1 MRHRQAT
8 DHSVKAPSSTKAVRI
23 ANNRLLTARTV
34 TTMTRLKRFATA
46 ALGLSSA
53 LGAATAASAADVN
66 IYTSRQPELIQP
78 VLDAFTKETGLT
90 TATIFIDK
98 GLEQRIAAE
107 GANSPADLI
116 MTVDIGALQA
126 AKDAQV
132 TQAVTGEAI
141 NETIPAQYQD
151 ADHQWFGLTARGRV
165 VYAAKDRVDTDNLT
179 YQDLASDEWKGRLC
193 TRSGQHQYNVALIAA
208 YIEHYGEDAARE
220 WVTGLRDNLARR
232 PEGGDRDQAKAIFAG
247 ECDIALGNTYYVG
260 KMATNDKEPEQKDWA
275 NAIKVIMPTFDNGK
289 THVNI
294 SGVALAKNAP
304 NRENAVK
311 LMNFL
316 SSDEAQKIYADL
328 NYEYPLE
335 PGIETSDLVASFGEL
350 NPDDISLSD
359 IAGHRGEASRIVD
372 EVAYDSGPQS

>member
-1 MRHRQAT
+1 
-8 DHSVKAPSSTKAVRI
+8 
-23 ANNRLLTARTV
+23 
-34 TTMTRLKRFATA
+34 MTRLKSFATA

-335 PGIETSDLVASFGEL
+335 PGIETSDLVASFGEI

>member
-1 MRHRQAT
+1 
-8 DHSVKAPSSTKAVRI
+8 
-23 ANNRLLTARTV
+23 
-34 TTMTRLKRFATA
+34 MTRTTI
-46 ALGLSSA
+46 S
-53 LGAATAASAADVN
+53 AATILAAGGLAAFSPAIASAADVN

-78 VLDAFTKETGLT
+78 VLDAFTEETGLS

-98 GLEQRIAAE
+98 GLEQRISAE
-107 GANSPADLI
+107 GANSPADVI
-116 MTVDIGALQA
+116 MTVDVGALDA
-126 AKDAQV
+126 AKQAGV
-132 TQAVTGEAI
+132 TQAVTGEEI
-141 NETIPAQYQD
+141 NELIPAEFQD

-165 VYAAKDRVDTDNLT
+165 VYASKDRVDTDQIS
-179 YQDLASDEWKGRLC
+179 YKDLASDEWKGRLC

-260 KMATNDKEPEQKDWA
+260 KMATNEEEPEQKEWA

-289 THVNI
+289 THANI

-316 SSDEAQKIYADL
+316 ASDEAQRIYAEI
-328 NYEYPLE
+328 NFEYPLE
-335 PGIETSDLVASFGEL
+335 QGIPTSDLVKSFGDFQM
-350 NPDDISLSD
+350 DDISLSD
-359 IAGHRGEASRIVD
+359 VASHRGEASRIVD
-372 EVAYDSGPQS
+372 EVSYDGGPQS

>member
-1 MRHRQAT
+1 MKSAACSQLARA
-8 DHSVKAPSSTKAVRI
+8 VAIST
-23 ANNRLLTARTV
+23 L
-34 TTMTRLKRFATA
+34 
-46 ALGLSSA
+46 A
-53 LGAATAASAADVN
+53 LGASFVANAAAAADVN

-78 VLDAFTKETGLT
+78 VLDAFTEETGLT

-98 GLEQRIAAE
+98 GLEERIAAE

-116 MTVDIGALQA
+116 MTVDIGRLDA
-126 AKDAQV
+126 AKQAGV

-141 NETIPAQYQD
+141 NENIPAEFKD
-151 ADHQWFGLTARGRV
+151 ADNQWFGLTARGRV
-165 VYAAKDRVDTDNLT
+165 VFASKDRVDTDTLS
-179 YQDLASDEWKGRLC
+179 YEDLASDEWQGRLC
-193 TRSGQHQYNVALIAA
+193 TRSGQHQYNIALIAA
-208 YIEHYGEDAARE
+208 YIEHHGEEAAHE
-220 WVTGLRDNLARR
+220 WVAGLRDNLARR

-260 KMATNDKEPEQKDWA
+260 KMATNEKEPEQKEWA
-275 NAIKVIMPTFDNGK
+275 EAIKVIMPTFDNGK

-304 NRENAVK
+304 NRENAIK

-328 NYEYPLE
+328 NYEYPLGE
-335 PGIETSDLVASFGEL
+335 GIETSELVQGFGEL
-350 NPDDISLSD
+350 KADDISLSA
-359 IAGHRGEASRIVD
+359 IASHRHEASEIVD

>member
-1 MRHRQAT
+1 MRFNTSIGAAALT
-8 DHSVKAPSSTKAVRI
+8 AASIAALAPS
-23 ANNRLLTARTV
+23 
-34 TTMTRLKRFATA
+34 
-46 ALGLSSA
+46 
-53 LGAATAASAADVN
+53 AASAADVN

-78 VLDAFTKETGLT
+78 VLDAFTEETGLT

-98 GLEQRIAAE
+98 GLEQRISAE

-116 MTVDIGALQA
+116 MTVDIGNLDA
-126 AKDAQV
+126 AKQAGV
-132 TQAVTGEAI
+132 TQAVTGEEI
-141 NETIPAQYQD
+141 NENIPAEFQD

-165 VYAAKDRVDTDNLT
+165 VYASKERVETDEIS
-179 YQDLASDEWKGRLC
+179 YQDLASEEWRGRLC

-220 WVTGLRDNLARR
+220 WVAGLRDNLARR
-232 PEGGDRDQAKAIFAG
+232 PEGNDRGQAKAIFAG

-260 KMATNDKEPEQKDWA
+260 KMITNEEEPEQKEWA
-275 NAIKVIMPTFDNGK
+275 DAIKVIMPTFDNGL
-289 THVNI
+289 THANI

-304 NRENAVK
+304 NRDNAVQ

-316 SSDEAQKIYADL
+316 SSDEAQKIYADD

-335 PGIETSDLVASFGEL
+335 PGIQASELVQGFGEFKK
-350 NPDDISLSD
+350 DDISLSD
-359 IAGHRGEASRIVD
+359 IASHRDEASRIVD

>member
-1 MRHRQAT
+1 MR
-8 DHSVKAPSSTKAVRI
+8 
-23 ANNRLLTARTV
+23 LTA
-34 TTMTRLKRFATA
+34 
-46 ALGLSSA
+46 SI
-53 LGAATAASAADVN
+53 GAATLAAAGFAAVVPSAASAADVN

-98 GLEQRIAAE
+98 GLEQRISAE

-116 MTVDIGALQA
+116 MTVDIGRLDA
-126 AKDAQV
+126 AKQAGV
-132 TQAVTGEAI
+132 TQSVTGEEI
-141 NETIPAQYQD
+141 NENIPAEFQD

-165 VYAAKDRVDTDNLT
+165 VYASKERVDTDALS
-179 YQDLASDEWKGRLC
+179 YKDLASDEWKGRLC

-260 KMATNDKEPEQKDWA
+260 KMMTNEEEPEQKEWA
-275 NAIKVIMPTFDNGK
+275 DAIKVIMPTFDNGL
-289 THVNI
+289 THANI

-304 NRENAVK
+304 NRENAVR

-316 SSDEAQKIYADL
+316 SSDEAQKIYADA

-335 PGIETSDLVASFGEL
+335 PGIQTSDLVQGFGEFKK
-350 NPDDISLSD
+350 DDISLSD
-359 IAGHRGEASRIVD
+359 IASHRDEASRIVD